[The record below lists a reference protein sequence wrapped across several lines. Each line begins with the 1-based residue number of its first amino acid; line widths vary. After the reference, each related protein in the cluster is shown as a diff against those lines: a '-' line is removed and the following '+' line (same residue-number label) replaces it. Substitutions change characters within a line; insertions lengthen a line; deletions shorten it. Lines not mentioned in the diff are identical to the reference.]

1 MLFPTLNFGLFFLIV
16 FAAAWALVRF
26 PQGRIAFLS
35 AASYV
40 FYGWWDWRYL
50 FLLGGSTLFN
60 YLAGHAIVRQGSPAR
75 RKLAVSLAVA
85 VNLGVLAFFK
95 YADFTSHAVNDTAT
109 LLGLPVRLGFLD
121 MVVPVGISFFTF
133 HGISYLVDLYRGTL
147 RRPASLMHLVLY
159 ISFFPQLV
167 AGPIVRASHFLPQIG
182 ERPDPDD
189 IRATRAYLLIM
200 GGLFKKVVVA
210 NYLATDL
217 VDAVFMDPDR
227 YGALDLLL
235 ATYGYAM
242 QIYCDFSAYT
252 DIAIGLAA
260 LLGFRFPQNFD
271 QPYRSGSLRE
281 FWRRWHISLSSWLRD
296 YLYIPL
302 GGNRGGTWRHCRNL
316 MITMLLG
323 GLWHGANWT
332 FVIWGA
338 LHGGMLVTEHLVN
351 RLRAITLGQWE
362 APPLRGWRRVLAI
375 VATFHFVCFTWI
387 FFRSPT
393 LEVAGHFLAGFGRWH
408 VLPTAATPLTLLLI
422 AGTLASQF
430 LPADRLARIEDGVRR
445 LPAAFLG
452 PAMGAAVGLAVVLIQ
467 ACAPEGVAPFIY
479 FQF

>member
-1 MLFPTLNFGLFFLIV
+1 MLFPTLNFGLFFLVV
-16 FAAAWALVRF
+16 FAVAWALVRW
-26 PQGRIAFLS
+26 PRSRVAFLS
-35 AASYV
+35 AASYF

-60 YLAGHAIVRQGSPAR
+60 WLAGQAIVRQADPRR
-75 RKLAVSLAVA
+75 RKWVVGGAVA
-85 VNLGVLAFFK
+85 VNLAVLAFFK
-95 YADFTSHAVNDTAT
+95 YANFATAT
-109 LLGLPVRLGFLD
+109 TNDVLTILGAHVQVRFLD
-121 MVVPVGISFFTF
+121 VLVPIGISFFTF

-147 RRPASLMHLVLY
+147 ARPASLMQLVLY

-167 AGPIVRASHFLPQIG
+167 AGPIVRASHFLPQIAA
-182 ERPDPDD
+182 RPDPDD
-189 IRATRAYLLIM
+189 IRATRAYLLIL

-217 VDAVFMDPDR
+217 VDPVFFDPDK

-271 QPYRSGSLRE
+271 QPYRSASLRD

-302 GGNRGGTWRHCRNL
+302 GGNRGGTWKHCRNL

-338 LHGGMLVTEHLVN
+338 LHGGMLVVEFLVN
-351 RLRAITLGQWE
+351 RLRAITIGEWE
-362 APPLRGWRRVLAI
+362 APPFRGWARVAAI
-375 VATFHFVCFTWI
+375 VATFHFVCLTWI
-387 FFRSPT
+387 FFRAPS
-393 LEVAGHFLAGFGRWH
+393 LEVAGHFLAGFGRWGQ
-408 VLPTAATPLTLLLI
+408 VAGAATPLTLLLV
-422 AGTLASQF
+422 AGTMASQF
-430 LPADRLARIEDGVRR
+430 LPADRLARIEDALVRVP
-445 LPAAFLG
+445 LAVKGA
-452 PAMGAAVGLAVVLIQ
+452 AMGLGLVLIQ

>member
-16 FAAAWALVRF
+16 FALAWALVRW
-26 PQGRIAFLS
+26 PRARVALLS

-50 FLLGGSTLFN
+50 FLLAGSTLFN
-60 YLAGHAIVRQGSPAR
+60 YAAGHVILRQSTPRGA
-75 RKLAVSLAVA
+75 KLAVSLAVA
-85 VNLGVLAFFK
+85 VNLGLLGFFK
-95 YADFTSHAVNDTAT
+95 YADFASHAANDTLT
-109 LLGLPVRLGFLD
+109 LLGLPVRVGFLD

-147 RRPASLMHLVLY
+147 KRPAGLMQLVLY

-182 ERPDPDD
+182 ERPEPDD
-189 IRATRAYLLIM
+189 IRATRAYLLIL

-235 ATYGYAM
+235 ATYGYAL

-260 LLGFRFPQNFD
+260 LLGFRFPQNFN
-271 QPYRSGSLRE
+271 QPYRSASLRE

-302 GGNRGGTWRHCRNL
+302 GGNRGGTWNHCRNL

-338 LHGGMLVTEHLVN
+338 LHGGMLVAEHLVN
-351 RLRAITLGQWE
+351 KVRALTMGEWE
-362 APPLRGWRRVLAI
+362 APAFKGWRRGLAI
-375 VATFHFVCFTWI
+375 AATFHFVCFTWI
-387 FFRSPT
+387 FFRAPT
-393 LEVAGHFLAGFGRWH
+393 LDLAGRFLAGFGRWTMP
-408 VLPTAATPLTLLLI
+408 PTAITPLAATLI
-422 AGTLASQF
+422 AGALASQF
-430 LPADRLARIEDGVRR
+430 LPADRLARIEEAVRR
-445 LPAAFLG
+445 LPLAAW
-452 PAMGAAVGLAVVLIQ
+452 GAAVGLAVVLIQ
-467 ACAPEGVAPFIY
+467 ACAPDGVAPFIY